1 MSALCPR
8 QRGENVAPAGLNL
21 GFLTVLHEPGGHL
34 GGYLV
39 TNQWGRPLEFRLSTA
54 VQPNRIQQVL
64 YGRTLEDYL
73 CGDLI
78 GKTLID
84 KTATPAQLIVTDTAA
99 ALDVRLKLEVPV
111 VWFGQDP
118 NAGSGE
124 LVVST
129 SGGKG
134 SLYRHA
140 QFPGDRDVVRA
151 ALERLDGTLDWA
163 EPFGRIREAIV
174 EARRMGVT
182 NRN

>member
-1 MSALCPR
+1 MP
-8 QRGENVAPAGLNL
+8 GPGLNL
-21 GFLTVLHEPGGHL
+21 GFLTVLREPSGHL

-64 YGRTLEDYL
+64 YGQTLESYL

-84 KTATPAQLIVTDTAA
+84 KTATPTQLIVTDSAA
-99 ALDVRLKLEVPV
+99 ALDVRLRLEIPV
-111 VWFGQDP
+111 IWLGQPDD
-118 NAGSGE
+118 ADASELSRSLIGSAN
-124 LVVST
+124 
-129 SGGKG
+129 GGQA
-134 SLYRHA
+134 SLYRHP
-140 QFPGDRDVVRA
+140 QFPADA
-151 ALERLDGTLDWA
+151 AAVQTLLEKLDGTLDFA